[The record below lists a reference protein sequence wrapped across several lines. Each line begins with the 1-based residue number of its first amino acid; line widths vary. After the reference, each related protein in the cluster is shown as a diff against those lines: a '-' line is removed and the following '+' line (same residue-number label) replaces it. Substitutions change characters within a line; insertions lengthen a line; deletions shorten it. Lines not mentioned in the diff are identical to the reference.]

1 MNDVKAGMKFRDKRD
16 GETVEAVSQIG
27 TAMNH
32 WKCAVDGKLK
42 YNNAGLWL
50 ENSEVY
56 EPIAPTPRVPKVGE
70 TWIKPAGTN
79 EPRKLKQWEAL
90 QVEAQMSDGAVWTY
104 VSGPDDAQAAAIP
117 PARRKC
123 GRPGC
128 TQEAKAELNYCGP
141 RCSYWPNE
149 MSAERG
155 PSAVASAKTREPWVD
170 SLPWDWWLPDA

>member
-16 GETVEAVSQIG
+16 GEILEAVAPSKYPDQW
-27 TAMNH
+27 TVL
-32 WKCAVDGKLK
+32 VDGKPK
-42 YNNAGLWL
+42 YNNGLMLTMEW
-50 ENSEVY
+50 Y
-56 EPIAPTPRVPKVGE
+56 EPVAPTPRVPKVGE

-104 VSGPDDAQAAAIP
+104 VSGPDDVQAAAIP

-155 PSAVASAKTREPWVD
+155 PSAVASAKAREPWVD